1 MFCYRAATPPLR
13 LRSETHI
20 FKIALSFYLKNRRL
34 SNYAG
39 QPLRYFGH
47 LAFCKLLPLSFK
59 IAIFFS
65 KCVPLSHEMACR
77 CGAMFFRLFLGRLVR
92 IAHFW
97 ERRFLNFLI
106 EKWSSTVISL
116 PLSYGIA
123 ISRSFRCVGCLVD
136 LIGFRYHSRTESP
149 FDGNP
154 RWAPNRHF
162 SSILA
167 WRLPGLISGI
177 WPPPPKSSCSY

>member
-1 MFCYRAATPPLR
+1 MFCYRAPTPPLR
-13 LRSETHI
+13 LLSETYI
-20 FKIALSFYLKNRRL
+20 FKSALSFYLNNRRVP
-34 SNYAG
+34 SGAG

-59 IAIFFS
+59 IAIYFF
-65 KCVPLSHEMACR
+65 KCAPLSHEIACR
-77 CGAMFFRLFLGRLVR
+77 CGAMFFRLFLRRLVR
-92 IAHFW
+92 IAHFR
-97 ERRFLNFLI
+97 ERRFFNFLI

-123 ISRSFRCVGCLVD
+123 ISCSFLCVGSLVG
-136 LIGFRYHSRTESP
+136 LIGFRYHSRIESP

-154 RWAPNRHF
+154 RWTPNRYF

-177 WPPPPKSSCSY
+177 WPPPPKSSFSY